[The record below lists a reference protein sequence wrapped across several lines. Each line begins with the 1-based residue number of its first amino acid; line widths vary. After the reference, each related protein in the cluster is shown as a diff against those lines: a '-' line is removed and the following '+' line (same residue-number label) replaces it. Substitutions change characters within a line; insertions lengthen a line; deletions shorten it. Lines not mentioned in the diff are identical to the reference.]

1 MPTASPPGRL
11 DVATLLVALF
21 GVAFVVTGVETI
33 GRGELVHAAQ
43 CLVGVPIML
52 VAEVL
57 HRRTRLCLPG
67 PWRVA
72 FAAFVFASLV
82 MGSVYDV
89 YWLLPHWDTLLHA
102 WSAVLLVLAGLG
114 LLGALDAD
122 AAARP
127 PLWISALFAY
137 AFAALGGVL
146 WEFVE
151 FATDAFLGTNMQRF
165 AEQDGA
171 PLPGRVALL
180 DTMGDLQVNSL
191 AALATL
197 ALVARPLRTARPG
210 LRRFTPH
217 WR

>member
-1 MPTASPPGRL
+1 MR
-11 DVATLLVALF
+11 
-21 GVAFVVTGVETI
+21 
-33 GRGELVHAAQ
+33 
-43 CLVGVPIML
+43 
-52 VAEVL
+52 
-57 HRRTRLCLPG
+57 
-67 PWRVA
+67 
-72 FAAFVFASLV
+72 
-82 MGSVYDV
+82 
-89 YWLLPHWDTLLHA
+89 
-102 WSAVLLVLAGLG
+102 
-114 LLGALDAD
+114 
-122 AAARP
+122 
-127 PLWISALFAY
+127 
-137 AFAALGGVL
+137 

-217 WR
+217 WRCAPTRHPGPTCL